1 MASHPPQNILAG
13 RVAHGR
19 PAKVDIVVPAP
30 LIKQGDVILSESE
43 SSPPRTSLL
52 TAAAHFG
59 MVAGFLAYRSTPPY
73 GVLEE

>member
-30 LIKQGDVILSESE
+30 LIKQGDVILSEE
-43 SSPPRTSLL
+43 VK
-52 TAAAHFG
+52 AHPHE
-59 MVAGFLAYRSTPPY
+59 RHC
-73 GVLEE
+73 